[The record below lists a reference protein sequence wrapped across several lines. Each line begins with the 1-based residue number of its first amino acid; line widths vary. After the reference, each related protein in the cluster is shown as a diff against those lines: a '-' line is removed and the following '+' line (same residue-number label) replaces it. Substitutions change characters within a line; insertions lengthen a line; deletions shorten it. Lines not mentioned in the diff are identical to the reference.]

1 MITVALVPTDIATK
15 TEPDRAKVSED
26 DLAALTNADSLM
38 EVDAFKTLM
47 RYTGTQSR
55 RALNNVYA
63 RFVKAGGQPETVV
76 GLLADNYRGYAQMC
90 NLVCQWLEDAGE
102 YVCLDVCS

>member
-15 TEPDRAKVSED
+15 TEPDGAKVSED

-47 RYTGTQSR
+47 RYKAS
-55 RALNNVYA
+55 
-63 RFVKAGGQPETVV
+63 VKASSQQ
-76 GLLADNYRGYAQMC
+76 R
-90 NLVCQWLEDAGE
+90 VCQICQGRRTTRDCCGFTCRQLPRLCSD
-102 YVCLDVCS
+102 VQPCLPVARRCW